1 MMRLVCLVVLVVPS
15 MVFAAPREEVDLRPL
30 FYPVRNQL
38 FRGSCAAFS
47 VVGAMEFYAGA
58 PRLSEAY
65 VYALIKQDSL
75 RIEGANFPEMKK
87 FLEENPLVAAE
98 VFPYE
103 FVGSFGFNA
112 KDANEVQVAKAFN
125 RVKGE
130 QAKIL
135 RDRAIYQA
143 TDIKVYAARE
153 VTLDW
158 LKEKLSEGL
167 PVVLG
172 MSMNAEHWKYAPGG
186 KIESAIG
193 NNARGVRTIFA
204 DDGGHAV
211 VAVGYTKDGYVLIR
225 NSWGIDWGQQGYG
238 LLHWE
243 HYLKHKLKNA
253 MTIGGVKT
261 VPALDIAD
269 RPDFDIRAQG
279 KRMDDKTYSVNLSFI
294 LKSKHVPEGGIKK
307 VTYWVYHPDA
317 DVSNPGKMPAALA
330 REVGTDAE
338 NGFRVHIDN
347 LRVHSLKVIVEIE
360 HTRNGVTSGYRP
372 IPEILVWSPSAVQ

>member
-1 MMRLVCLVVLVVPS
+1 MKARLVCLLLLLAPALH
-15 MVFAAPREEVDLRPL
+15 AAPPDDVDLRPL

-47 VVGAMEFYAGA
+47 IVGAMEFYAGT
-58 PRLSEAY
+58 PKLSEAY

-75 RIEGANFPEMKK
+75 RIEGANFIEMKK
-87 FLEENPLVAAE
+87 FLDENPLIAAE

-112 KDANEVQVAKAFN
+112 RDANEVQVARGFN

-143 TDIKVYAARE
+143 TDVKVYASRDI
-153 VTLDW
+153 TLEW
-158 LKEKLSEGL
+158 LKNTLSQGL
-167 PVVLG
+167 PVILG

-186 KIESAIG
+186 KIDSAIG

-211 VAVGYTKDGYVLIR
+211 LAVGYTKDGYILIR
-225 NSWGIDWGQQGYG
+225 NSWGIEWGQQGYG
-238 LLHWE
+238 LLHWD
-243 HYLKHKLKNA
+243 HYLRHKLKNA

-261 VPALDIAD
+261 VPTIEVAD

-294 LKSKHVPEGGIKK
+294 LKSKHVPEGGIRK
-307 VTYWVYHPDA
+307 VTYWVYHPEA
-317 DVSNPGKMPAALA
+317 DVSNPANMPGALA
-330 REVGTDAE
+330 REVGTDAD
-338 NGFRVHIDN
+338 NGFRVQVQN
-347 LRVHSLKVIVEIE
+347 LRVHSLKVIVEVE
-360 HTRNGVTSGYRP
+360 HNRNGTTTGYRP
-372 IPEILVWSPSAVQ
+372 IPEILVWSPGPAQ